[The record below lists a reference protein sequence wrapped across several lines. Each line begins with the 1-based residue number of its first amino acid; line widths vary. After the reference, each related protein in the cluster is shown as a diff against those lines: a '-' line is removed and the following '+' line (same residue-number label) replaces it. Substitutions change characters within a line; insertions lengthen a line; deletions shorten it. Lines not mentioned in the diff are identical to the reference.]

1 MQTCEQCLTILE
13 CRHIANQYYSILGTV
28 LHKDFYWKAQFRI
41 FAKVQ
46 GWRELVKK
54 VWRMFFKRFL
64 KISHT
69 FLPWGTGSTEP
80 SFFYGFLT
88 KHLFINLS
96 LVCTFWYKEMHY
108 IRDLLRLCQTLLTS
122 YLSTWM
128 VTNTFPDERCLVPG
142 TWPLV
147 KSAHS
152 EWNVM
157 QGPVLQ
163 SGCDPNK
170 KLLCELDVYFNCLL
184 G

>member
-69 FLPWGTGSTEP
+69 FLPWGTGRTEP

-108 IRDLLRLCQTLLTS
+108 
-122 YLSTWM
+122 
-128 VTNTFPDERCLVPG
+128 
-142 TWPLV
+142 
-147 KSAHS
+147 
-152 EWNVM
+152 
-157 QGPVLQ
+157 QGPAPTMSNIAYSLH
-163 SGCDPNK
+163 
-170 KLLCELDVYFNCLL
+170 LTCLHEWWQTHFQTRGAWCL
-184 G
+184 GPGHWWKVHTVNEM